1 MKGAVS
7 VSNPFDVMS
16 TVINLK
22 YRFFG
27 IYDMFIRESLAKPFI
42 DKKFKT
48 PDYGDDWHK
57 ELK

>member
-1 MKGAVS
+1 MKAAVS

-27 IYDMFIRESLAKPFI
+27 IYDKSIREKLAEPFI
-42 DKKFKT
+42 DKKFKQ
-48 PDYGDDWHK
+48 PDYGDDWY
-57 ELK
+57 